1 MNDFVIQNQTDYD
14 EFVVHLKSVSK
25 NETLEDKK
33 RHIAILNTKQDVIA
47 ISMANI
53 RKIAK
58 KIFKAGYDKFLEIG
72 LKRDYKTEFYEETLV
87 QGLVIAEIK
96 DIEKQ
101 AKLIETWV
109 EKIDNWSTCDSTV
122 STMKTLKNNSDKAK
136 VFEFYL
142 NMCFSRAEFISRFG
156 IVCLMVNFLE
166 APFIDM
172 ILDMCK
178 QVKHDGYYVK
188 MAIAWLL
195 SMSFVKFRE
204 KTLAVLETK
213 TLDKF
218 VQNKTIS
225 KCRDSFQV
233 SKADKDM
240 LAGLRIK

>member
-1 MNDFVIQNQTDYD
+1 MTDFVIQNQTDYD
-14 EFVVHLKSVSK
+14 EFVMHLKSVSK

-47 ISMANI
+47 ISMVNI

-72 LKRDYKTEFYEETLV
+72 LARDYKAEFYEETLI
-87 QGLVIAEIK
+87 QGLVIAQIK
-96 DIEKQ
+96 DIQKQ
-101 AKLIETWV
+101 KDWFSRWIN
-109 EKIDNWSTCDSTV
+109 KIDNWSTCDSV
-122 STMKTLKNNSDKAK
+122 ISTMKLLKNNPNKRE

-142 NMCFSRAEFISRFG
+142 KLCFSSQEFVSRFG
-156 IVCLMVNFLE
+156 IVCLMTNFLE
-166 APFIDM
+166 EAFIDE

-178 QVKHDGYYVK
+178 KVKSDDYYVK
-188 MAIAWLL
+188 MAVAWLF
-195 SMSFVKFRE
+195 SMAFVKFRE
-204 KTLAVLETK
+204 KTLLIIQTK

-233 SKADKDM
+233 SKEDKDM
-240 LAGLRIK
+240 LKDLRIK